1 MTTKFRRLLLT
12 TAALAMTAG
21 LAHADGTLRIGRE
34 SDSKTLDPIRTAEN
48 LDIWVANNMN
58 AMLVRSDPSA
68 TEIVPDLAESWT
80 VSDDGTV
87 YTFTLRD
94 AQFSDGDPVLASDV
108 VFSLLRVRDDPAS
121 AWAANYSTIESVEAT
136 DDKTVVVTLSEP
148 STPFLATLS
157 MVMAAIVPEDDVTE
171 RGEDFGSNPVGA
183 GAFRLVEW
191 NRGTELVLEANP
203 HYWEEGLPKLDRV
216 EWVAVVED
224 NTRILQVQ
232 TGELDAA
239 LFMPFNRIADLEA
252 NPQIQVHLDPSTR
265 TDHVLMNH
273 ENEHLSNMALRQ
285 AIAHATDK
293 EAIVQVATFG
303 YGTPANSYVPANTLY
318 YNPDNYTREFDL
330 ERARE
335 LMEEAGYADGVA
347 LELMIQAG
355 DRVDEQVAVLLQ
367 QQYAEIGIDLSIRKI
382 DPSQW
387 FDALVAG
394 DYELATAYWTN
405 DMIDTDQKVSFGFA
419 DDSNMNFLTRYD
431 APDLAELTAAA
442 RVETD
447 PEKRQEMYYEIQR
460 VANEEVNALNLYYSP
475 FRNISRPG
483 VEGFVQNPLGRF
495 LLETTTVDE

>member
-1 MTTKFRRLLLT
+1 MTLKRLLLAT
-12 TAALAMTAG
+12 TAIAFTASAALA
-21 LAHADGTLRIGRE
+21 DGVLRIGRE

-68 TEIVPDLAESWT
+68 TEIVPDLAESWEI
-80 VSDDGTV
+80 SEDGRT

-121 AWAANYSTIESVEAT
+121 AWAANYSNIESVEAT
-136 DDKTVVVTLSEP
+136 GDRTVVVTLTEP

-171 RGEDFGSNPVGA
+171 KGEAFGSEPVGA

-191 NRGTELVLEANP
+191 TRGSELVLEANP
-203 HYWEEGLPKLDRV
+203 HYWEEDLPKLDGV

-239 LFMPFNRIADLEA
+239 LFMPFNRIPDLQA
-252 NPQIQVHLDPSTR
+252 NPDIQVHLDPSTR
-265 TDHVLMNH
+265 TDHVLINH
-273 ENEHLSNMALRQ
+273 THPELSKPELRQ
-285 AIAHATDK
+285 ALAHATDK
-293 EAIVQVATFG
+293 QAIVEVATFG
-303 YGTPANSYVPANTLY
+303 YGTPANSYVPAGTLY

-330 ERARE
+330 EKARA
-335 LMEEAGYADGVA
+335 LMEEAGLADGVE

-355 DRVDEQVAVLLQ
+355 DRVEEQVAILLQ
-367 QQYAEIGIDLSIRKI
+367 QQWAEIGVDLSIRKI

-387 FDALVAG
+387 YDALVAG
-394 DYELATAYWTN
+394 EYELGTAYWTN

-419 DDSNMNFLTRYD
+419 MDSNMNFLTRYD
-431 APDLAELTAAA
+431 APELAELTAAA
-442 RVETD
+442 RVESE
-447 PEKRQEMYYEIQR
+447 PEKRMEMYHEIQR
-460 VANEEVNALNLYYSP
+460 VGNEDVNVLNLYYSP
-475 FRNISRPG
+475 FRNISRAG
-483 VEGFVQNPLGRF
+483 VDGFVQNPLGRF
-495 LLETTTVDE
+495 LLETVTIEE